1 MKDSN
6 DASYLIVIDYEDDAE
21 RKRAEY
27 LLDNWDDGSV
37 DSLQGLSRIATELN
51 IQELYEDLVT
61 KVPQDRI
68 TVQELNEVQTEA
80 AQQKSEFDIQF
91 DTNKEKIEWAIE
103 AIMNKRKTIEKNQ
116 EENIYGVYTKKGR
129 GTVKFTISDA
139 PDDQIQLTGEITGFG
154 DAPVFLKQYILDELD
169 YML

>member
-103 AIMNKRKTIEKNQ
+103 AIMNKRKTIEKNKD
-116 EENIYGVYTKKGR
+116 ENIYGVYTKKGR

-139 PDDQIQLTGEITGFG
+139 PDDQIQLIGEITGFG

>member
-116 EENIYGVYTKKGR
+116 EENIYGVYSKKGR